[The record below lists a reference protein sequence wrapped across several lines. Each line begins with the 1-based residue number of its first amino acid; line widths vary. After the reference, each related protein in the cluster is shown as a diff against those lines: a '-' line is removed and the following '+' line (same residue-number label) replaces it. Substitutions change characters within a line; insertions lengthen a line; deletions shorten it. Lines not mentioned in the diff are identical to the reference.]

1 MSADDTGP
9 NDDRPC
15 GPAVDNDG
23 NNDDHDDDGIVGP
36 TGRAVEGEGTETAS
50 HAELLRHHR
59 DLASLSYKD
68 LLNGFLDAHASWSM
82 HEAGMRSIVVN
93 GVGNDETDDDD
104 DDVDDANDDEG
115 PGIATEDNNADG
127 CGAIISDPPTSSS
140 SSSSSI
146 ATPLEILRDALL
158 RPGMKFVGRIFIPGM
173 SATACASENDGTDD
187 AEHQGERSNAYELSI
202 LKRDVDALGNDFILA
217 MHSAYDDE
225 QVGSSR
231 KIHTAHIQPCY
242 LRLPY

>member
-1 MSADDTGP
+1 
-9 NDDRPC
+9 
-15 GPAVDNDG
+15 
-23 NNDDHDDDGIVGP
+23 
-36 TGRAVEGEGTETAS
+36 
-50 HAELLRHHR
+50 
-59 DLASLSYKD
+59 
-68 LLNGFLDAHASWSM
+68 M

-127 CGAIISDPPTSSS
+127 CGAIISDPPTSSSSS

-202 LKRDVDALGNDFILA
+202 LKRDVDALGNGFILA